1 MNQQSWLRD
10 QEPNSRLCGLCYR
23 RKRIMRISL
32 IGMSGSGKS
41 HWSARLAEDGFKC
54 ICCDDLI
61 TEKLAPEL
69 LRSDGTAMDLG
80 EWMGFPYEPRYRER
94 ESRYLDYE
102 KEVLTEVF
110 AYLEASQND
119 SDLNI
124 VVDTTG
130 SVIYTGEEIINRLR
144 QNTTM
149 VYLWVPPELREP
161 MLEAYVAEPRP
172 VLWRDVFTKKE
183 NETNEQALARS
194 YRRLLSQR
202 ERLYERHSDCRVD
215 YYSRRE
221 ENLEVQ
227 DFLDLINLK
236 EA

>member
-1 MNQQSWLRD
+1 
-10 QEPNSRLCGLCYR
+10 
-23 RKRIMRISL
+23 
-32 IGMSGSGKS
+32 MSGSGKS

-54 ICCDDLI
+54 LCCDDLI
-61 TEKLAPEL
+61 AEKLAPEL
-69 LRSDGTAMDLG
+69 LRSEGTAMDLG
-80 EWMGFPYEPRYRER
+80 EWMGFPYEQRYRER

-102 KEVLTEVF
+102 KEVLTEVL

-130 SVIYTGEEIINRLR
+130 SVIYTGEAVINRLR

-194 YRRLLSQR
+194 
-202 ERLYERHSDCRVD
+202 
-215 YYSRRE
+215 
-221 ENLEVQ
+221 
-227 DFLDLINLK
+227 
-236 EA
+236 